1 VQTAV
6 DRRFTRRKYN
16 AVRTVEAFS
25 PVSLWLR
32 PMANQAAPMTAAA
45 APVAPAA
52 TGLEGDQS
60 GPDRGRRTT
69 GREDGA

>member
-1 VQTAV
+1 
-6 DRRFTRRKYN
+6 
-16 AVRTVEAFS
+16 
-25 PVSLWLR
+25 VSLWLR

-69 GREDGA
+69 RREDGA